1 MSAMDFQELISRFGL
16 ALGIGLLFGLERGW
30 RLRGEPPGGRT
41 AGIRTFAISGIL
53 GGALGAIAQTLDG
66 VGSGIVLGLGFA
78 AFSAGLAMFCLEENR
93 AQKDFSATTW
103 VAATLTFALGAYA
116 LVGDMR
122 AAAGLAVAA
131 SLILALREPLHGWV
145 EKLTWPELRSA
156 LVLLAMTF
164 IALPIVPDA
173 PIGPFGGVNPR
184 EVWLIAIVLAGA
196 SFVGYVAVKYFG
208 ASHGVLLAGAA
219 GGLASSTAVTIANAR
234 RAALQEGSPRILAA
248 GVAMASA
255 VMFLRACAIVLAV
268 NVSLLV
274 LVAPPLLAA
283 AAAAVVSALI
293 AAYWRRSDGPDA
305 QTFKFRNPFA
315 FWTVV
320 SFALFLGAIIVVGRL
335 VGEWLG
341 GVGAI
346 IGAAVV
352 GLADVD
358 AITVSVAG
366 LTPQP
371 LGIQDATI
379 AILSAVATNTIS
391 KIAIGGIIGRGRFAL
406 EIIAMALA
414 CFTAGALAL
423 WTTWAILY
431 R

>member
-1 MSAMDFQELISRFGL
+1 
-16 ALGIGLLFGLERGW
+16 
-30 RLRGEPPGGRT
+30 
-41 AGIRTFAISGIL
+41 
-53 GGALGAIAQTLDG
+53 
-66 VGSGIVLGLGFA
+66 
-78 AFSAGLAMFCLEENR
+78 
-93 AQKDFSATTW
+93 
-103 VAATLTFALGAYA
+103 
-116 LVGDMR
+116 MR
-122 AAAGLAVAA
+122 AAAALAVAA
-131 SLILALREPLHGWV
+131 SLILALSEPLHGWV

-164 IALPIVPDA
+164 IALPIVSDT

-208 ASHGVLLAGAA
+208 ASHGALLAGAA
-219 GGLASSTAVTIANAR
+219 GGLASSTAVTIANAQ
-234 RAALQEGSPRILAA
+234 RAASHEGSPRILAA

-255 VMFLRACAIVLAV
+255 VMFLRACAIVLAL
-268 NVSLLV
+268 NVSLLES
-274 LVAPPLLAA
+274 VAPPLLAA

-293 AAYWRRSDGPDA
+293 LAYWRRSDDEPDA
-305 QTFKFRNPFA
+305 QSFKFRNPFA

-320 SFALFLGAIIVVGRL
+320 GFALFLGAVIVVARL

-352 GLADVD
+352 GLVDVD
-358 AITVSVAG
+358 AITVSLAS
-366 LTPQP
+366 LSPRP

-379 AILSAVATNTIS
+379 AVLSAVAANTLS

-414 CFTAGALAL
+414 CLTVGALAL
-423 WTTWAILY
+423 WMTLLIVH

>member
-1 MSAMDFQELISRFGL
+1 
-16 ALGIGLLFGLERGW
+16 
-30 RLRGEPPGGRT
+30 
-41 AGIRTFAISGIL
+41 
-53 GGALGAIAQTLDG
+53 
-66 VGSGIVLGLGFA
+66 
-78 AFSAGLAMFCLEENR
+78 
-93 AQKDFSATTW
+93 
-103 VAATLTFALGAYA
+103 
-116 LVGDMR
+116 
-122 AAAGLAVAA
+122 
-131 SLILALREPLHGWV
+131 
-145 EKLTWPELRSA
+145 
-156 LVLLAMTF
+156 
-164 IALPIVPDA
+164 
-173 PIGPFGGVNPR
+173 
-184 EVWLIAIVLAGA
+184 
-196 SFVGYVAVKYFG
+196 
-208 ASHGVLLAGAA
+208 
-219 GGLASSTAVTIANAR
+219 
-234 RAALQEGSPRILAA
+234 
-248 GVAMASA
+248 VAMASA
-255 VMFLRACAIVLAV
+255 VMFLRACAIVLVV

-293 AAYWRRSDGPDA
+293 AAYWRRSEVPDA
-305 QTFKFRNPFA
+305 QTFKFSNPFA

-320 SFALFLGAIIVVGRL
+320 GFALFLGAVIIVGRL

-341 GVGAI
+341 GIGAI
-346 IGAAVV
+346 IGAAVI
-352 GLADVD
+352 GLVDVD

-423 WTTWAILY
+423 WTTLTIFN

>member
-1 MSAMDFQELISRFGL
+1 M
-16 ALGIGLLFGLERGW
+16 
-30 RLRGEPPGGRT
+30 
-41 AGIRTFAISGIL
+41 
-53 GGALGAIAQTLDG
+53 
-66 VGSGIVLGLGFA
+66 
-78 AFSAGLAMFCLEENR
+78 
-93 AQKDFSATTW
+93 
-103 VAATLTFALGAYA
+103 LTFALGAYGMM
-116 LVGDMR
+116 GDMR

-164 IALPIVPDA
+164 IALPIMPNA

-184 EVWLIAIVLAGA
+184 EVWVIAIVLAGV

-234 RAALQEGSPRILAA
+234 RAASHEGSPRLLAA

-255 VMFLRACAIVLAV
+255 IMFLRVCAIVLAV
-268 NVSLLV
+268 NASLLV

-283 AAAAVVSALI
+283 AAAAVVSAFI

-305 QTFKFRNPFA
+305 QAFKFRNPFA

-320 SFALFLGAIIVVGRL
+320 GFALFLGAVIVVGRV

-341 GVGAI
+341 GIGAI
-346 IGAAVV
+346 AGAAVV
-352 GLADVD
+352 GLVDVD
-358 AITVSVAG
+358 AITVSLAR

-371 LGIQDATI
+371 LGIQNATI
-379 AILSAVATNTIS
+379 AILSAVTTNMIS
-391 KIAIGGIIGRGRFAL
+391 KIAIAGIIDRSRFAL
-406 EIIAMALA
+406 EIGAMALA
-414 CFTAGALAL
+414 CLAAGGAAL
-423 WTTWAILY
+423 WATLATLGS
-431 R
+431 